1 MLFKFKIVFKSKM
14 LFYIALK
21 FLKIEKIEKQLIMLA
36 YNTLLAIMFLGIDI
50 SQNYAF
56 NYVVTCM
63 DQFCIYMYI
72 SAM

>member
-1 MLFKFKIVFKSKM
+1 
-14 LFYIALK
+14 
-21 FLKIEKIEKQLIMLA
+21 MLA

>member
-1 MLFKFKIVFKSKM
+1 M

-36 YNTLLAIMFLGIDI
+36 YNTLLAIIFLGIDI

-63 DQFCIYMYI
+63 DQFCIYAHVYI
-72 SAM
+72 CNVEII